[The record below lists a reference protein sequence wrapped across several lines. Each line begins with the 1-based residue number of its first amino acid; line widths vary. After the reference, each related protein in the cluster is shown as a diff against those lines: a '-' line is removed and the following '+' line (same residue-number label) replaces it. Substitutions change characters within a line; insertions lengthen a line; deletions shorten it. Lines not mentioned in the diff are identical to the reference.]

1 MPITIEINDCKTHRS
16 EPMLET
22 VQGVLIW
29 CLDCDI
35 TDQSDTLYVS
45 GRDIIKVAQDWNELN
60 PQEAKNANNHK

>member
-1 MPITIEINDCKTHRS
+1 MTMKIEINDCKTHKR

-35 TDQSDTLYVS
+35 TDEADSLYVS

-60 PQEAKNANNHK
+60 PKD

>member
-1 MPITIEINDCKTHRS
+1 
-16 EPMLET
+16 MLET